1 MIAGATMPGRGR
13 RGHAIKPDALRR
25 LFRRMGPHL
34 RPHRRK
40 LAWGFLAMLG
50 VAAAEVAR
58 PWPIKIVFDGI
69 LIPQEEPDAVTGWL
83 IETFGSGDGLLAATA
98 LAILAIALVGG
109 AAGFA
114 QAYLIAAVG
123 QKVVAQIRL
132 DLYRHIQRLSHS
144 FHDTA
149 SSGDIIAR
157 LTGDVRMMRDLLID
171 TVVFLAART
180 LVIVVTV
187 AVMLWMDWRLTLVA
201 LTIMPLLWI
210 VTRHF
215 GGRIRGAARKQRR
228 KEGKIAVVM
237 TEGISAINV
246 VKGFA
251 REAHEEQRFAKQNNS
266 SAEAGVVTTRLAAN
280 MDRVTQVLL
289 ALGTA
294 MVLWYGVTRVRG
306 GAITPG
312 DLLVFTA
319 YLTSLYK
326 PIRKIA
332 SMTSRVAKAT
342 ASGERLLE
350 IFDVEPDI
358 RDAPDAVA
366 LERPAAHVRLEDI
379 TFAYPGREPTLR
391 DASLEIE
398 PGETVALVGP
408 SGAGKSSVA
417 RLLMRF
423 YDVEAGAVKIDGL
436 DVRDVTVDSLRSNIA
451 VVLQDSVLFGTTI
464 RENIAY
470 GRLDA
475 SDEEIVAAAIA
486 AGADGFIRALPEGY
500 DTVVGER
507 GETLSGGQ
515 RQRIAIA
522 RAMLRD
528 APILILDE
536 PLTGLDPQ
544 TAIRLLSTL
553 RKAASGRTT
562 LLIAHDGFT
571 LSLADRMLRLRDGR
585 FVERRRTPRKAFA

>member
-1 MIAGATMPGRGR
+1 MSRRRKIEAG
-13 RGHAIKPDALRR
+13 ALRR

-34 RPHRRK
+34 KPHRGK
-40 LAWGFLAMLG
+40 LTFGFLAMIG
-50 VAAAEVAR
+50 VALAEVVR
-58 PWPIKIVFDGI
+58 PWPLKIVFDGI
-69 LIPQEEPDAVTGWL
+69 LVPQENPDAVTAWL
-83 IETFGSGDGLLAATA
+83 TGMFGSGDGLLAASA

-132 DLYRHIQRLSHS
+132 DLYRHVQRLSHS

-171 TVVFLAART
+171 AVVFFAARI
-180 LVIVVTV
+180 LVIAITIG
-187 AVMLWMDWRLTLVA
+187 VMAWMDWRLTLMA
-201 LTIMPLLWI
+201 LAILPPLWL
-210 VTRHF
+210 VTRYF
-215 GGRIRGAARKQRR
+215 GGRIKGAARKQRR

-251 REAHEEQRFAKQNNS
+251 REAYEEERFAKQNNS

-294 MVLWYGVTRVRG
+294 VVLWYGVTRVRDG
-306 GAITPG
+306 SISPG

-319 YLTSLYK
+319 YLSTLYK
-326 PIRKIA
+326 PVRKMA
-332 SMTSRVAKAT
+332 SMTARVAKAT

-350 IFDVEPDI
+350 IFDLSPDVAE
-358 RDAPDAVA
+358 RADAVEAGA
-366 LERPAAHVRLEDI
+366 LRGEV
-379 TFAYPGREPTLR
+379 TLDKVSFSYDGNAPVLDEADLR
-391 DASLEIE
+391 VS
-398 PGETVALVGP
+398 PGETVAIIGP
-408 SGAGKSSVA
+408 SGIGKSSTA
-417 RLLMRF
+417 RLIMRF
-423 YDVEAGAVKIDGL
+423 YDPTSGAVKIDGQ
-436 DVRDVTVDSLRSNIA
+436 DIRDFTLDSLRSNIS
-451 VVLQDSVLFGTTI
+451 VVLQESVLFGTTV
-464 RENIAY
+464 RDNIAY

-475 SDEEIVAAAIA
+475 TEDDITAAAHA
-486 AGADGFIRALPEGY
+486 AEADSFIRDLPEGY
-500 DTVVGER
+500 DTVLGER

-522 RAMLRD
+522 RAILRD

-536 PLTGLDPQ
+536 PLSGLDPK
-544 TAIRLLSTL
+544 TARSLLTGL
-553 RKAASGRTT
+553 RRAADGRTT
-562 LLIAHDGFT
+562 LLIAHDD
-571 LSLADRMLRLRDGR
+571 LSLTLATRVVRLENGR
-585 FVERRRTPRKAFA
+585 FVEVPPRSLSA

>member
-1 MIAGATMPGRGR
+1 MSRDRQIELG
-13 RGHAIKPDALRR
+13 ALRR

-34 RPHRRK
+34 RMHRRK
-40 LAWGFLAMLG
+40 LALGFLAMIG
-50 VAAAEVAR
+50 VALAEIMR

-69 LIPQEEPDAVTGWL
+69 LIPQANPDPVTAWL
-83 IETFGSGDGLLAATA
+83 TSIFGTGDGLLAASA
-98 LAILAIALVGG
+98 VAILFIALLGG
-109 AAGFA
+109 AMGFT

-132 DLYRHIQRLSHS
+132 DLYRHVHRLSHS

-171 TVVFLAART
+171 AVVFFAARI
-180 LVIVVTV
+180 LVIVLTI
-187 AVMLWMDWRLTLVA
+187 AVMAWMDWRLTLVA
-201 LTIMPLLWI
+201 LTILPALWLI
-210 VTRHF
+210 TRYF
-215 GGRIRGAARKQRR
+215 GKRIKGAARKQRR

-251 REAHEEQRFAKQNNS
+251 REAYEEERFAKQNNS

-294 MVLWYGVTRVRG
+294 VVIWFGVVQVRG
-306 GAITPG
+306 GEISPG

-319 YLTSLYK
+319 YLSSLYK
-326 PIRKIA
+326 PVRKMA
-332 SMTSRVAKAT
+332 SMTARVAKAT

-350 IFDVEPDI
+350 IFDLEPEVTEDPYAQPLA
-358 RDAPDAVA
+358 RPVQGSVSFEKVQFSYAGG
-366 LERPAAHVRLEDI
+366 ERVLD
-379 TFAYPGREPTLR
+379 
-391 DASLEIE
+391 DVSLQLH
-398 PGETVALVGP
+398 PGEVTAIIGE
-408 SGAGKSSVA
+408 SGAGKSTMG

-423 YDVEAGAVKIDGL
+423 YDPESGSVKIDGQ
-436 DVRDVTVDSLRSNIA
+436 DIRNVTLDSLRSNIS
-451 VVLQDSVLFGTTI
+451 VVLQDSVLFGSSI
-464 RENIAY
+464 RDNIAY

-475 SDEEIVAAAIA
+475 TEEEIIQAARA
-486 AGADGFIRALPEGY
+486 AEADGFIQSMSDGY
-500 DTVVGER
+500 ETVLGER

-522 RAMLRD
+522 RAILRD

-536 PLTGLDPQ
+536 PLTGLDPV
-544 TAIRLLSTL
+544 TAKSLLTGL
-553 RKAASGRTT
+553 RRVVQGRTT
-562 LLIAHDGFT
+562 LIVAHDDLT
-571 LSLADRMLRLRDGR
+571 LSLAYKVMCLENGQLSQQ
-585 FVERRRTPRKAFA
+585 PRSATGLSA

>member
-1 MIAGATMPGRGR
+1 MSGDRKIEVG
-13 RGHAIKPDALRR
+13 ALRR

-34 RPHRRK
+34 KDHRRK
-40 LAWGFLAMLG
+40 LTLGFLAMIG
-50 VAAAEVAR
+50 VALAEIMR

-69 LIPQEEPDAVTGWL
+69 LIPQENPDAVTAWL
-83 IETFGSGDGLLAATA
+83 MSAFGNGDALLGAMAA
-98 LAILAIALVGG
+98 AILGIALLGG
-109 AAGFA
+109 AMGFA

-132 DLYRHIQRLSHS
+132 DLYRHVHRLSHS

-171 TVVFLAART
+171 AVVFFAARI
-180 LVIVVTV
+180 LVIALTIG
-187 AVMLWMDWRLTLVA
+187 VMLWMDWRLTLTA
-201 LTIMPLLWI
+201 LTILPALWL
-210 VTRHF
+210 VTRYF
-215 GGRIRGAARKQRR
+215 GKRIKGAARKQRR

-237 TEGISAINV
+237 TEGISSINV

-251 REAHEEQRFAKQNNS
+251 REAYEESRFAKQNNS

-294 MVLWYGVTRVRG
+294 VVVWFGVTQVRAG
-306 GAITPG
+306 VISPG

-319 YLTSLYK
+319 YLSSLYK
-326 PIRKIA
+326 PIRKMA
-332 SMTSRVAKAT
+332 SMTARVAKAT

-350 IFDVEPDI
+350 IFDLEPE
-358 RDAPDAVA
+358 VA
-366 LERPAAHVRLEDI
+366 EHPGSKALNQRAYGWVLFEGVSFSYADGSKVLDQVDLELH
-379 TFAYPGREPTLR
+379 
-391 DASLEIE
+391 
-398 PGETVALVGP
+398 PGEVTALVGP
-408 SGAGKSSVA
+408 SGAGKSTIG

-423 YDVEAGAVKIDGL
+423 YDPLEGRVHIDGW
-436 DVRDVTVDSLRSNIA
+436 DVRNLTLDSLRSNIA
-451 VVLQDSVLFGTTI
+451 VVLQDSVLFGTSV
-464 RENIAY
+464 RDNIAY

-475 SDEEIVAAAIA
+475 TEEEIVAAAKA
-486 AGADGFIRALPEGY
+486 AEADGFIRALPEGY
-500 DTVVGER
+500 DTILGER

-522 RAMLRD
+522 RAILRD

-536 PLTGLDPQ
+536 PLSGLDPA
-544 TAIRLLSTL
+544 TATSLLASL
-553 RKAASGRTT
+553 RRAAAGRTT
-562 LLIAHDGFT
+562 LLVAHDDLT
-571 LSLADRMLRLRDGR
+571 LSLADHIYR
-585 FVERRRTPRKAFA
+585 VENTNLHAVPLDRRSLSA

>member
-1 MIAGATMPGRGR
+1 MSGERKIEVGAV
-13 RGHAIKPDALRR
+13 RR

-34 RPHRRK
+34 KAHRRK
-40 LAWGFLAMLG
+40 LALGFLAMIG
-50 VAAAEVAR
+50 VALAEIMR

-69 LIPQEEPDAVTGWL
+69 LIPQQSPDIVTSWL
-83 IETFGSGDGLLAATA
+83 LSAFGNGDGLLLAMATA
-98 LAILAIALVGG
+98 ILGIALLGG
-109 AAGFA
+109 AMGFV

-132 DLYRHIQRLSHS
+132 DLYRHVHRLSHS

-171 TVVFLAART
+171 AVVFFAARI
-180 LVIVVTV
+180 LVIVLTI
-187 AVMLWMDWRLTLVA
+187 AVMAWMDWRLTLVA
-201 LTIMPLLWI
+201 LTILPALWLI
-210 VTRHF
+210 TRYF
-215 GGRIRGAARKQRR
+215 GKRIKGAARKQRR
-228 KEGKIAVVM
+228 KEGKIAIVM

-251 REAHEEQRFAKQNNS
+251 REAYEEQRFAKQNNS

-294 MVLWYGVTRVRG
+294 VVVWFGVTQVRAG
-306 GAITPG
+306 VISPG

-319 YLTSLYK
+319 YLSSLYK
-326 PIRKIA
+326 PVRKMA
-332 SMTSRVAKAT
+332 SMTARVAKAT

-350 IFDVEPDI
+350 IFDLEPEVAEHPEAKPLEE
-358 RDAPDAVA
+358 RPQGRVSYAQLSFSYANGAKVLDAVD
-366 LERPAAHVRLEDI
+366 LDLS
-379 TFAYPGREPTLR
+379 PG
-391 DASLEIE
+391 
-398 PGETVALVGP
+398 TVTALVGP
-408 SGAGKSSVA
+408 SGAGKSTVG

-423 YDVEAGAVKIDGL
+423 YDPTEGTVRIDGQDIREITL
-436 DVRDVTVDSLRSNIA
+436 DSLRSNIA
-451 VVLQDSVLFGTTI
+451 VVLQDSVLFGSSV
-464 RENIAY
+464 RDNIAY

-475 SDEEIVAAAIA
+475 TEDEIIAAAEA
-486 AGADGFIRALPEGY
+486 AEADSFINALPDGY
-500 DTVVGER
+500 DTVLGER

-522 RAMLRD
+522 RAILRN

-536 PLTGLDPQ
+536 PLSGLDPV
-544 TAIRLLSTL
+544 TAKSLLAGL
-553 RKAASGRTT
+553 RRASAGCTT
-562 LLIAHDGFT
+562 LLIAHDDLT
-571 LSLADRMLRLRDGR
+571 LSLADRVLR
-585 FVERRRTPRKAFA
+585 VEDAKLVALPPDDRSLSA

>member
-1 MIAGATMPGRGR
+1 MSRDRKIEVG
-13 RGHAIKPDALRR
+13 ALRR

-34 RPHRRK
+34 QAHRRK
-40 LAWGFLAMLG
+40 LTFGFLAMIG
-50 VAAAEVAR
+50 VALAEILR

-69 LIPQEEPDAVTGWL
+69 LIPQQDPDVVTGWL
-83 IETFGSGDGLLAATA
+83 LSVFGQGDVLLGAMAV
-98 LAILAIALVGG
+98 AILGIALLGG
-109 AAGFA
+109 AMGFA

-123 QKVVAQIRL
+123 QKVVAAIRL
-132 DLYRHIQRLSHS
+132 DLYRHIHRLSHS

-171 TVVFLAART
+171 AVVFFAARI
-180 LVIVVTV
+180 LVILLTIG
-187 AVMLWMDWRLTLVA
+187 VMLWMDWRLTLVA
-201 LTIMPLLWI
+201 LTILPALWL
-210 VTRHF
+210 VTRYF
-215 GGRIRGAARKQRR
+215 GKRIKGAARKQRR

-251 REAHEEQRFAKQNNS
+251 RESYEEARFAKQNNS

-294 MVLWYGVTRVRG
+294 VVVWFGVIQVRS
-306 GAITPG
+306 GAISPG

-319 YLTSLYK
+319 YLSSLYK
-326 PIRKIA
+326 PIRKMA
-332 SMTSRVAKAT
+332 SMTARVAKAT

-350 IFDVEPDI
+350 IFDLEPDI
-358 RDAPDAVA
+358 AKRPDA
-366 LERPAAHVRLEDI
+366 EPIGPAIHGWVMFDGVS
-379 TFAYPGREPTLR
+379 FAYAGATEAVLDRVNL
-391 DASLEIE
+391 DLY
-398 PGETVALVGP
+398 PGEVTALVGP
-408 SGAGKSSVA
+408 SGAGKSTLA

-423 YDVEAGAVKIDGL
+423 YDPSSGAVRIDGQ
-436 DVRDVTVDSLRSNIA
+436 DIRNVTLDSLRSNIS
-451 VVLQDSVLFGTTI
+451 VVLQDSVLFGTSV
-464 RENIAY
+464 RDNIAY

-475 SDEEIVAAAIA
+475 TDEEIVAAAKA
-486 AGADGFIRALPEGY
+486 AEADTFIRNLPEGY
-500 DTVVGER
+500 DTVLGER

-522 RAMLRD
+522 RAILRD

-536 PLTGLDPQ
+536 PLTGLDPA
-544 TAIRLLSTL
+544 TAKGLLASL
-553 RKAASGRTT
+553 RRAAAGRTT
-562 LLIAHDGFT
+562 LLIAHDDLT
-571 LSLADRMLRLRDGR
+571 LSLADHVYR
-585 FVERRRTPRKAFA
+585 VEQGTLGIVTPPARSLSA

>member
-1 MIAGATMPGRGR
+1 MSSERKIEVG
-13 RGHAIKPDALRR
+13 ALRR

-34 RPHRRK
+34 KSHRRK
-40 LAWGFLAMLG
+40 LALGFLAMIG
-50 VAAAEVAR
+50 VALAEILR

-69 LIPQEEPDAVTGWL
+69 LIPQETPDAVTGWL
-83 IETFGSGDGLLAATA
+83 LSVFGNGDALLGVMAA
-98 LAILAIALVGG
+98 AILGIALLGG
-109 AAGFA
+109 AMGFA

-123 QKVVAQIRL
+123 QKVVAAIRL
-132 DLYRHIQRLSHS
+132 DLYRHIHRLSHS

-171 TVVFLAART
+171 AVVFFAARV
-180 LVIVVTV
+180 LVIALTIG
-187 AVMLWMDWRLTLVA
+187 VMLWMDWRLTLVA
-201 LTIMPLLWI
+201 LTIMPALWLI
-210 VTRHF
+210 TRYF
-215 GGRIRGAARKQRR
+215 GKRIKGAARKQRR

-251 REAHEEQRFAKQNNS
+251 RESYEEARFAKQNNS

-294 MVLWYGVTRVRG
+294 VVVWFGVTQVRA
-306 GAITPG
+306 GAISPG

-319 YLTSLYK
+319 YLSSLYK
-326 PIRKIA
+326 PIRRMA
-332 SMTSRVAKAT
+332 SMTARVAKAT

-350 IFDVEPDI
+350 IFDLEPEIAEVPDAQPLVEPLQGHVLFDKVSFSYAGANGPVL
-358 RDAPDAVA
+358 DKVDLA
-366 LERPAAHVRLEDI
+366 LD
-379 TFAYPGREPTLR
+379 
-391 DASLEIE
+391 
-398 PGETVALVGP
+398 PGEVTALIGP
-408 SGAGKSSVA
+408 SGAGKSTLA

-423 YDVEAGAVKIDGL
+423 YDPTEGAVSIDGQ
-436 DVRDVTVDSLRSNIA
+436 DIRKVTLDSLRGNIA
-451 VVLQDSVLFGTTI
+451 VVLQDSVLFGCSV
-464 RENIAY
+464 RDNIAY

-475 SDEEIVAAAIA
+475 TEEEIVAAAKA
-486 AGADGFIRALPEGY
+486 AEADTFIRQLPEGY
-500 DTVVGER
+500 DTVLGER

-522 RAMLRD
+522 RAILRD

-536 PLTGLDPQ
+536 PLTGLDPV
-544 TAIRLLSTL
+544 TAKGLLASL
-553 RKAASGRTT
+553 RRAAAGRTT
-562 LLIAHDGFT
+562 LIVAHDELT
-571 LSLADRMLRLRDGR
+571 LSLADHVFRVDQGALSD
-585 FVERRRTPRKAFA
+585 VTKSPRSLSA

>member
-1 MIAGATMPGRGR
+1 MSRYRKIETGALG
-13 RGHAIKPDALRR
+13 R

-34 RPHRRK
+34 KPHRAK
-40 LAWGFLAMLG
+40 LFLGFLAMIG
-50 VAAAEVAR
+50 VALAEVAR
-58 PWPIKIVFDGI
+58 PWPLKFVFDGI
-69 LIPQEEPDAVTGWL
+69 LMPQDNPDAVTAWL
-83 IETFGSGDGLLAATA
+83 MASFGSGDGLLAASA

-132 DLYRHIQRLSHS
+132 DLYRHVQRLSHS

-171 TVVFLAART
+171 AVVFFAARF
-180 LVIVVTV
+180 LVIVITI
-187 AVMLWMDWRLTLVA
+187 AVMAWMDWRLTLMA
-201 LTIMPLLWI
+201 LAILPPLWLI
-210 VTRHF
+210 TRYF
-215 GGRIRGAARKQRR
+215 GGRIKGAARKQRR

-251 REAHEEQRFAKQNNS
+251 REAYEEQRFAKQNNS

-294 MVLWYGVTRVRG
+294 VVLWYGVTRVRAG
-306 GAITPG
+306 SISPG

-319 YLTSLYK
+319 YLSTLYK
-326 PIRKIA
+326 PVRKMA
-332 SMTSRVAKAT
+332 SMTARVAKAT

-350 IFDVEPDI
+350 IFELSPDVAEKEGAV
-358 RDAPDAVA
+358 DA
-366 LERPAAHVRLEDI
+366 
-379 TFAYPGREPTLR
+379 GTLR
-391 DASLEIE
+391 GEVSLDSVTFSYDGGDPVLKDADLTLT
-398 PGETVALVGP
+398 PGETVAIVGP
-408 SGAGKSSVA
+408 SGVGKSSTA
-417 RLLMRF
+417 RLVMRF
-423 YDVEAGAVKIDGL
+423 YDPMAGAVKIDG
-436 DVRDVTVDSLRSNIA
+436 RDIREFTLDSLRGNIS
-451 VVLQDSVLFGTTI
+451 VVLQESVLFGTTV

-470 GRLDA
+470 GRLGA
-475 SDEEIVAAAIA
+475 TEEDIIAAAHA
-486 AGADGFIRALPEGY
+486 AEADSFIRDLPDGY
-500 DTVVGER
+500 DTVLGER

-522 RAMLRD
+522 RAILRD

-536 PLTGLDPQ
+536 PLSGLDPK
-544 TAIRLLSTL
+544 TARSLLAGL
-553 RKAASGRTT
+553 KRAADGRTT
-562 LLIAHDGFT
+562 LLIAHDD
-571 LSLADRMLRLRDGR
+571 LSLTLADRVVCLERGR
-585 FVERRRTPRKAFA
+585 FVKSPPKSLSA

>member
-1 MIAGATMPGRGR
+1 MSRDRKIE
-13 RGHAIKPDALRR
+13 KDALWR

-34 RPHRRK
+34 RAHRGK
-40 LAWGFLAMLG
+40 LAIAFLAMVG
-50 VAAAEVAR
+50 VALAEILR
-58 PWPIKIVFDGI
+58 PWPIKVVFDAI
-69 LIPQEEPDAVTGWL
+69 LIPQPMPDPVTGWL
-83 IETFGSGDGLLAATA
+83 VGVFGSGDMLLGAMAAT
-98 LAILAIALVGG
+98 ILGIALVGG
-109 AAGFA
+109 AMGFV

-132 DLYRHIQRLSHS
+132 DLYRHVHRLSHS

-171 TVVFLAART
+171 AVVFFAARI
-180 LVIVVTV
+180 LVIVLTI
-187 AVMLWMDWRLTLVA
+187 AVMAWMDWRLTLVA
-201 LTIMPLLWI
+201 LAILPALWL
-210 VTRHF
+210 VASYFGTR
-215 GGRIRGAARKQRR
+215 IKGAARKQRR

-251 REAHEEQRFAKQNNS
+251 REAYEEERFAKQNNS

-294 MVLWYGVTRVRG
+294 VVIWFGVTQVRA
-306 GAITPG
+306 GAISPG

-319 YLTSLYK
+319 YLSSLYK
-326 PIRKIA
+326 PIRKMA
-332 SMTSRVAKAT
+332 SMTARVAKAT

-350 IFDVEPDI
+350 IFDLVPDVAE
-358 RDAPDAVA
+358 RPDATPLTERAHGWVQFDGVGFSYGGGA
-366 LERPAAHVRLEDI
+366 RTLDGIDLEI
-379 TFAYPGREPTLR
+379 YPGEVT
-391 DASLEIE
+391 
-398 PGETVALVGP
+398 ALVGP
-408 SGAGKSSVA
+408 SGAGKSTIG

-423 YDVEAGAVKIDGL
+423 YDPDSGCVRIDGQDIRTMTL
-436 DVRDVTVDSLRSNIA
+436 DSLRGNIA
-451 VVLQDSVLFGTTI
+451 VVLQDSVLFGTSV

-475 SDEEIVAAAIA
+475 TEDEIIAAAIA
-486 AGADGFIRALPEGY
+486 AEADGFIRSLPEGY
-500 DTVVGER
+500 DTILGER

-522 RAMLRD
+522 RAILRD

-536 PLTGLDPQ
+536 PLTGLDPA
-544 TAIRLLSTL
+544 TARSLLAGL
-553 RKAASGRTT
+553 RRAAAGRTT
-562 LLIAHDGFT
+562 LLVAHDELT
-571 LSLADRMLRLRDGR
+571 LSLADRVVRLENGQLTEVPLDGR
-585 FVERRRTPRKAFA
+585 SLSA